1 MDTKNIKEIKIG
13 FRCHEEWSKMNV
25 SNSERH
31 CELCNKSVF
40 DFSNL
45 SNEEIFKFL
54 SDRKEEK
61 TCGKFDT
68 YQLTKLNQS
77 IINNNSISSFLKPY
91 FFGAS
96 ITTFLACNT
105 SKKICDTNH
114 LYENSKFEV
123 VSEIVHPDSTNTILI
138 KGQIFDETHQPLIG
152 ANFYIYNSNIRCS
165 TDLDGN
171 FELIVNKDEIKSQTA
186 YVQYVGY
193 DVLEIPLIDIRNKQI
208 KISMVESGAL
218 LGEVVII
225 KQPIHKRFWKRI
237 KNVFRRN

>member
-45 SNEEIFKFL
+45 SIEEIFKFL
-54 SDRKEEK
+54 RERKGDK

-68 YQLTKLNQS
+68 YQLSQLNKS
-77 IINNNSISSFLKPY
+77 INNNSNSSFIKPY
-91 FFGAS
+91 IFGAS

-138 KGQIFDETHQPLIG
+138 KGQIFDETNQPLIG
-152 ANFYIYNSNIRCS
+152 ANFYLYNSKIGCS
-165 TDLDGN
+165 TDLNGK
-171 FELIVNKDEIKSQTA
+171 FELKVNKDEIKSETA
-186 YVQYVGY
+186 SVEYVGY
-193 DVLEIPLIDIRNKQI
+193 EILEIPLIDIRNRQI

-225 KQPIHKRFWKRI
+225 KQPIHKRFWQGI
-237 KNVFRRN
+237 KNVFRIN